1 MTGGGLLVLVTYGSQ
16 NVILSG
22 NPQMTYYFKIFRRY
36 AHFSMENVAIAM
48 DGPNTISDTGPI
60 QLRAKIQRIGDL
72 LSDMIFSFNIPD
84 IYSKAV
90 SAANIPGVGT
100 RQYEYEFQWVKALGA
115 AIINSAEFF
124 IGGQSIQR
132 FDGTYLY
139 AKAQLEY
146 DTATL
151 AKWNIMVGNTNELT
165 APSAGSYAA
174 SANSGPTYPTV
185 ISQGPGVTTAN
196 RPSIFGQT
204 IHVPLNFWFTDAT
217 SQALPLVALQNQE
230 CEVVLTLNPVQTLY
244 TILDPNGVRVAPQFQ
259 TVSNIL
265 NNPVYAASSEKK
277 LDGTSAT
284 TIQNFLGDV
293 NITAPLTWPNFN
305 PILQCTFVY
314 LSDEERTTFAT
325 RPLTYVLPQLRSL
338 ALGPINKMSDTYK
351 LEITSPVTRFI
362 FIPSRTDN
370 YNRNDFT
377 NFTNWSTYPFA
388 PLNTGTLQPFNAS
401 RTSGLLIPNSQRDII
416 QSVRILCNGN
426 EIQEEKPFDF
436 LTKIY
441 PFRYTSGN
449 TNAEIPI
456 YTWALTSSKTQP
468 SGSINASRITNF
480 QMEVKYYS
488 LPTSTNYVYDLTLY
502 AETLNFLV
510 IASGSGAPKYVL

>member
-1 MTGGGLLVLVTYGSQ
+1 MTGGGLLVLVSYGSQ

-22 NPQMTYYFKIFRRY
+22 NPQMTYYFKIFKRY
-36 AHFSMENVAIAM
+36 SHFAMENVTIAM
-48 DGPNTISDTGPI
+48 DGPNTITDTGPI

-72 LSDMIFSFNIPD
+72 LSDMVFSFNIPD

-90 SAANIPGVGT
+90 SAANGAGI
-100 RQYEYEFQWVKALGA
+100 RQFEYEFQWVKALGA

-151 AKWNIMVGNTNELT
+151 AKWNILVGNTNELT
-165 APSAGSYAA
+165 APAAGAYAA
-174 SANSGPTYPTV
+174 SANSGPVYPTV
-185 ISQGPGVTTAN
+185 VSQGPGITPTN

-259 TVSNIL
+259 TISNNL
-265 NNPVYAASSEKK
+265 NNPVYGATTERTGDDVA
-277 LDGTSAT
+277 LT
-284 TIQNFLGDV
+284 TIQNFLADIGV
-293 NITAPLTWPNFN
+293 TAPLTWPNLN
-305 PILQCTFVY
+305 PVIQCTFVY

-325 RPLTYVLPQLRSL
+325 RPLTYVLPQLRIL
-338 ALGPINKMSDTYK
+338 ELGPINKTSDTYK
-351 LEITSPVTRFI
+351 LDVSNPITRCI

-377 NFTNWSTYPFA
+377 NYTNWSTYPFA
-388 PLNTGTLQPFNAS
+388 PLNSGSLTGYNLSHAS
-401 RTSGLLIPNSQRDII
+401 GVLIPNSQRDII
-416 QSVRILCNGN
+416 QSVRFLCNGN
-426 EIQEEKPFDF
+426 EIQQEKPFDF

-441 PFRYTSGN
+441 PFRYTTGN

-456 YTWALTSSKTQP
+456 YTWALTSSKIQP
-468 SGSINASRITNF
+468 SGSLNASRITNL
-480 QMEVKYYS
+480 QLEAKYYA
-488 LPTSTNYVYDLTLY
+488 LPTDTNYVYDLTLY
-502 AETLNFLV
+502 VETLNFLI